1 MPIANAWAFTET
13 QFKAEEFLNNRGN
26 IFRLVSQRPYVS
38 KKNPDEK
45 GITLTLQITKDNTDY
60 GADKKTGFKRANNIL
75 NTFDVTVLNNQE
87 GLHIQ
92 KGEYLSLV
100 DFIPEKSFVIGFDL
114 ILRFKDA
121 NKVNVKKN

>member
-13 QFKAEEFLNNRGN
+13 QFNAEEFLNNTGN
-26 IFRLVSQRPYVS
+26 VFRLVSQRPYVS
-38 KKNPDEK
+38 KKDPNEK

-60 GADKKTGFKRANNIL
+60 GVDKKTGFKRDNNIL
-75 NTFDVTVLNNQE
+75 NTFDVTVLNNRE
-87 GLHIQ
+87 HLDIQ

-114 ILRFKDA
+114 ILRFRDA
-121 NKVNVKKN
+121 DKVNVKKN

>member
-13 QFKAEEFLNNRGN
+13 QFRAEEFLNNTGN

-38 KKNPDEK
+38 KKDPGEK
-45 GITLTLQITKDNTDY
+45 GVTLTLQITRDNTDY
-60 GADKKTGFKRANNIL
+60 GVDKKTGFKRDNNIL

-87 GLHIQ
+87 RLDIQ

-114 ILRFKDA
+114 ILRFRDA
-121 NKVNVKKN
+121 DKVNVKKN